1 MSIEHLRTLLYVKAH
16 KQHQSDMGKRQRSSR
31 MSERTGLCVHPIPD
45 LCEDDWLV
53 QPVRLTR
60 ADGTVALCVPGSRMP
75 DGMAI
80 STHVIILPET
90 FIDSV
95 CEPIHIATQLS
106 SIAGTLQEFD
116 ECGQAG
122 ALFIAVSARRSVDEK
137 FARNDDILARMHGG
151 CETAERE
158 WTDFS
163 NDCVILA
170 AYKIYRGGHVCVV
183 PGTMD
188 KALTTLSRFFPSS
201 ALDLEN
207 SSQKKCISALQ
218 RGKRG
223 QTATK
228 ILTVDRKV
236 LKATNP

>member
-1 MSIEHLRTLLYVKAH
+1 
-16 KQHQSDMGKRQRSSR
+16 MGKHQRTSECSSCIGAH
-31 MSERTGLCVHPIPD
+31 TGLCVLPRPD
-45 LCEDDWLV
+45 ICADGWLV
-53 QPVRLTR
+53 QPIPLTR
-60 ADGTVALCVPGSRMP
+60 ADGSVALCVPGSRMP

-80 STHVIILPET
+80 STHVVILPET
-90 FIDSV
+90 FIASV
-95 CEPIHIATQLS
+95 CKPIHIATQLS
-106 SIAGTLQEFD
+106 SIVETLQEFD

-137 FARNDDILARMHGG
+137 FVRNDDILARMHGG

-183 PGTMD
+183 PGTVD
-188 KALTTLSRFFPSS
+188 KALTTLSRFFPSK
-201 ALDLEN
+201 ALD
-207 SSQKKCISALQ
+207 SAQKECISALQ

-223 QTATK
+223 QTTTK
-228 ILTVDRKV
+228 ILTVDRKA
-236 LKATNP
+236 LNATNP